1 MNLVSLADLA
11 AADVRAI
18 WRLAAAP
25 DEPLAGAVG
34 WSFDFGT
41 RQRALGG

>member
-11 AADVRAI
+11 AADVHAI

-25 DEPLAGAVG
+25 DEPLAGTVG
-34 WSFDFGT
+34 WSFASICDNGAP
-41 RQRALGG
+41 R